1 MSKRLVIT
9 DIGFEPDGT
18 TIISYLGADDI
29 RCEGAVAVRR
39 QIRIVPTDQYGPDIE
54 KLVGRAR
61 ALLTDALEDWEE
73 SEPVP
78 AEDLG
83 PERPFESATPD
94 QEEDDE
100 DGDGDRNW
108 QAIEQARQGEQTEV
122 PTDAVVPPASGG
134 GGQAGS

>member
-61 ALLTDALEDWEE
+61 ALLTDALQ
-73 SEPVP
+73 
-78 AEDLG
+78 
-83 PERPFESATPD
+83 AT
-94 QEEDDE
+94 
-100 DGDGDRNW
+100 
-108 QAIEQARQGEQTEV
+108 
-122 PTDAVVPPASGG
+122 S
-134 GGQAGS
+134 